1 MLLYMHG
8 FGSGPGSAK
17 ARHLAERFAAAGAR
31 LEIPDL
37 TPGADGFERSSPSSM
52 LAEVGRLLA
61 RAAPPHG
68 IIGSSLG
75 GYLAAVLAGREPTI
89 ERLVLL
95 APAFRLFER
104 WDRRLDAAERADWRV
119 RGLEVY
125 HFASG
130 RQRRL
135 GWQFHEDARG
145 YPAFPEVRIP
155 TLCIAGRRDETIP
168 LEDVAAFVAR
178 TPSARLVEVDDGHE
192 LTASLDRIF
201 EEAWAFLSP
210 LVRGPAATPR

>member
-1 MLLYMHG
+1 MHG

-17 ARHLAERFAAAGAR
+17 ARHLAARFAAAGAH
-31 LEIPDL
+31 LEVPDL

-52 LAEVGRLLA
+52 LAEVERLLA
-61 RAAPPHG
+61 RAPAPHA

-75 GYLAAVLAGREPTI
+75 GYLAAVAAGRNPGI

-104 WDRRLDAAERADWRV
+104 WDGRLTAEERDEWRA
-119 RGLEVY
+119 RGREVY
-125 HFASG
+125 HFASA

-145 YPAFPEVRIP
+145 YPTFPEVRIP

-192 LTASLDRIF
+192 LTTSLDCIF
-201 EEAWAFLSP
+201 DEAWAFLSAP
-210 LVRGPAATPR
+210 SPAAGTPA

>member
-1 MLLYMHG
+1 MHG
-8 FGSGPGSAK
+8 FGSGPGSQK
-17 ARHLAERFAAAGAR
+17 ARHLAARFAAAGAR
-31 LEIPDL
+31 LEVPDL
-37 TPGADGFERSSPSSM
+37 TPGEDGFERSSPSSM
-52 LAEVGRLLA
+52 LAEAEAALA
-61 RAAPPHG
+61 RGKPPHG

-75 GYLAAVLAGREPTI
+75 GYLAAVAAGRVPSI

-104 WDRRLDAAERADWRV
+104 WDRRLTPAEREGWRAN
-119 RGLEVY
+119 GLEVL
-125 HFASG
+125 HHASG

-145 YPAFPEVRIP
+145 YPTFPVVRVP
-155 TLCIAGRRDETIP
+155 TLCIAGKRDDTIP
-168 LEDVAAFVAR
+168 LEDVAAFVER

-192 LTASLDRIF
+192 LASSLDRVF

-210 LVRGPAATPR
+210 IARQSAG

>member
-1 MLLYMHG
+1 MHG
-8 FGSGPGSAK
+8 FGSGPRSEK
-17 ARHLAERFAAAGAR
+17 ARQLSRRFGEAGVP
-31 LEIPDL
+31 LQLSDL
-37 TPGADGFERSSPSSM
+37 TPGEDGVQRSSPSSM
-52 LAEVGRLLA
+52 LAEAERLLA
-61 RAAPPHG
+61 GGSPPHA

-75 GYLAAVLAGREPTI
+75 GYLAAVAAARDPQI

-104 WDRRLDAAERADWRV
+104 WDRRLTPAARADWKAN
-119 RGLEVY
+119 GLDVF
-125 HFASG
+125 HFASQ

-135 GWQFHEDARG
+135 GWQFHEDARQ
-145 YPAFPEVRIP
+145 YPPFPEVKVP

-192 LTASLDRIF
+192 LTASMDVIF
-201 EEAWAFLSP
+201 EEAWTFLAP
-210 LVRGPAATPR
+210 LRSGAPGARGA